1 MLFTNNENK
10 KNKFIILFLCF
21 SGSVFFYMTTTLLY
35 TWSTP
40 KWLSNLPNVSG
51 YRFIQAIKIYF
62 ICSTAYFYNRAILLQ
77 SGEKEF
83 FLKEFS
89 IAFLPVLIF
98 SAMVILNT
106 ALQKLQLFTGFVDI
120 LIWIFLM
127 FIIYRNQLKVDD
139 EKRNRQSGLIWF
151 WLSGIQVCLGVLF
164 TTEIIPGF
172 ISAVIRLA
180 VFGVCCFDTIY
191 KFSKQ
196 LPTSKYDVVE
206 RYKLSQRETE
216 VLSLI
221 ACGKTNDEIADSLY
235 ISVST
240 VKTHISAIFRKTG
253 TRNRLQ
259 ASTLH
264 QKDENHTFD

>member
-10 KNKFIILFLCF
+10 KNTFIILFLCF
-21 SGSVFFYMTTTLLY
+21 STSVFFYMITTLLY

-40 KWLSNLPNVSG
+40 KWLSNLPNASG

-62 ICSTAYFYNRAILLQ
+62 ICCTAYFYNRAILLQ
-77 SGEKEF
+77 SGRKEF

-89 IAFLPVLIF
+89 IAFLPVLMF
-98 SAMVILNT
+98 SAMVILNMS
-106 ALQKLQLFTGFVDI
+106 LQKLQLFTGFVDI

-127 FIIYRNQLKVDD
+127 FLIYRDQLRADD

-151 WLSGIQVCLGVLF
+151 WLSAVQFFLGVLF
-164 TTEIIPGF
+164 AVEIIPGF
-172 ISAVIRLA
+172 ISTVIRLS
-180 VFGVCCFDTIY
+180 VFGVCFFDTIY
-191 KFSKQ
+191 KFSKH
-196 LPTSKYDVVE
+196 LPPNKFNVAE
-206 RYKLSQRETE
+206 RCKLSKRETE

-221 ACGKTNDEIADSLY
+221 ASGKTNDEIADSLY

-253 TRNRLQ
+253 SRNRLQ
-259 ASTLH
+259 ASTLYK
-264 QKDENHTFD
+264 KDENHTFD